1 MNPSAERAWRR
12 VGRQVGGLGEKA
24 SALLREAGEAV
35 GATAIKA
42 DVKEAIGSL
51 RVNKQR
57 SILALIGIVVGIG
70 SVTAMV
76 SIGMVAKAETAKR
89 FQELGVEILTVRAAR
104 RSATPDAGLGR
115 GARGARGART
125 IRLSDARAMAS
136 ELPSIVAA
144 TPSFVMFSSLAY
156 AGKPLDSPSIMG
168 VTASFA
174 DLNKLSLRSG
184 RFISDLDV
192 NRYYCV
198 LGWQIA
204 QALRRV
210 ATGALVGEAVTL
222 AGQLC
227 TVVGVLRRAPGS
239 GQRAF
244 DVNRAVFLP
253 ITTGLR
259 TLAGAEI
266 QFVLARRR
274 PDVDHAAAAR
284 EVEGYFRRK
293 AGLAVWVQSAERVIQ
308 QMQNQMRLFTLLLA
322 VIGSI
327 SLIVGGVGVMNVMLA
342 SVTER
347 RQEIGIRRA
356 LGARRRD
363 IQTQFLVESVI
374 LALLGGGLGIAL
386 GVAAAYGICA
396 YSGWAFLV
404 SKTAMAL
411 GVAMAGAVGVFF
423 GFYPAY
429 QAARLDPI
437 AAMRAK

>member
-1 MNPSAERAWRR
+1 MNPWAERAWRW
-12 VGRQVGGLGEKA
+12 VGRIGRKA
-24 SALLREAGEAV
+24 SALLREVGEAV

-42 DVKEAIGSL
+42 DVKEAVGSL

-104 RSATPDAGLGR
+104 RSAAPGAGPGR
-115 GARGARGART
+115 GARGARV

-174 DLNKLSLRSG
+174 DLNKLSVRSG

-210 ATGALVGEAVTL
+210 AAGALVGEAVTL

-227 TVVGVLRRAPGS
+227 TVVGVLRRAPSS

>member
-1 MNPSAERAWRR
+1 MNPWAGQAWWR
-12 VGRQVGGLGEKA
+12 VGRQIGRKA
-24 SALLREAGEAV
+24 SALLREVGEAV

-42 DVKEAIGSL
+42 DVKEAVGSL

-104 RSATPDAGLGR
+104 RSAAPDAGPGR
-115 GARGARGART
+115 GARGARA
-125 IRLSDARAMAS
+125 IRLPDARAMAS

-174 DLNKLSLRSG
+174 DLNKLSLDSG

-198 LGWQIA
+198 LGWQVA

-210 ATGALVGEAVTL
+210 AAGALVGEAVTL

-386 GVAAAYGICA
+386 GGAAAYGICV

-437 AAMRAK
+437 AAMRVK